1 MFTSPI
7 PWLVLALSIGVLI
20 AAVAGVRY
28 IVTHAGGRSRSS
40 SITDAGQDVFP
51 LNITLPRISV
61 KKVIVVTILGLG
73 GLAVVIR
80 FAFGLGAVSHMNDS
94 FPWGIWIG
102 IDVMGGVALA
112 AGAFV
117 IAGGAHIFGIHRWEP
132 LVRPAILTGFLGYVL
147 VIFGLLVD
155 LGRPYNIWRP
165 LVHWQHHSVM
175 WEVGVCVA
183 TYTTV
188 LFIEFLPV
196 VLERINGFEA
206 IAARLPTVALYQFL
220 RKISIVFVI
229 LGVILST
236 LHQSSLG
243 SLWVLVPTKLDPLWY
258 SIWLPVFFWIS
269 AIAIGLTMTIVESV
283 LSFKAF
289 GHGLEIDLLA
299 ELAKWTVTVLGIYFI
314 ARFADLIYRGAW
326 PLLFEPTVQALAFWL
341 EIGLGVIIPIILFS
355 RRSWRENPRILFTGA
370 ALVVLGFA
378 LNRLNI
384 STVGMWEWS
393 GVHYYPS
400 WMEVA
405 ITMSILSIGVMVF
418 ALAVKYLPVF
428 PEEHETSSS

>member
-28 IVTHAGGRSRSS
+28 IVTHTGGRSRSS

-51 LNITLPRISV
+51 LNITLPRIQF
-61 KKVIVVTILGLG
+61 KKLLLATIFGLG
-73 GLAVVIR
+73 GLVVLLR
-80 FAFGLGAVSHMNDS
+80 FVFGIGAVSNMSDS

-147 VIFGLLVD
+147 VILGLLVD

-175 WEVGVCVA
+175 WEVGLCVF
-183 TYTTV
+183 TYTIV

-196 VLERINGFEA
+196 ILERINGFEA
-206 IAARLPTVALYQFL
+206 IATRLPTVPLYKFL
-220 RKISIVFVI
+220 RKISIIFVI

-283 LSFKAF
+283 LSSKAF
-289 GHGLEIDLLA
+289 GHGLEMDLLA
-299 ELAKWTVTVLGIYFI
+299 ELAKWTVAVLGIYLI
-314 ARFADLIYRGAW
+314 ARFADLVQRGAW

-341 EIGLGVIIPIILFS
+341 EIALGVIIPMILFS

-370 ALVVLGFA
+370 ALVVLGFV

-393 GVHYYPS
+393 GVQYFPS

-405 ITMSILSIGVMVF
+405 VTLSIISIGVMLF
-418 ALAVKYLPVF
+418 ALAAKYLSVF
-428 PEEHETSSS
+428 SEEHETSSS

>member
-1 MFTSPI
+1 M
-7 PWLVLALSIGVLI
+7 
-20 AAVAGVRY
+20 
-28 IVTHAGGRSRSS
+28 
-40 SITDAGQDVFP
+40 
-51 LNITLPRISV
+51 
-61 KKVIVVTILGLG
+61 
-73 GLAVVIR
+73 
-80 FAFGLGAVSHMNDS
+80 
-94 FPWGIWIG
+94 
-102 IDVMGGVALA
+102 
-112 AGAFV
+112 
-117 IAGGAHIFGIHRWEP
+117 
-132 LVRPAILTGFLGYVL
+132 
-147 VIFGLLVD
+147 
-155 LGRPYNIWRP
+155 
-165 LVHWQHHSVM
+165 
-175 WEVGVCVA
+175 
-183 TYTTV
+183 
-188 LFIEFLPV
+188 
-196 VLERINGFEA
+196 
-206 IAARLPTVALYQFL
+206 
-220 RKISIVFVI
+220 
-229 LGVILST
+229 
-236 LHQSSLG
+236 
-243 SLWVLVPTKLDPLWY
+243 
-258 SIWLPVFFWIS
+258 
-269 AIAIGLTMTIVESV
+269 

-289 GHGLEIDLLA
+289 GQGLEIDLLA

>member
-7 PWLVLALSIGVLI
+7 PWLVLVLGIGIFI
-20 AAVAGVRY
+20 AAIAGVRY
-28 IVTHAGGRSRSS
+28 IVTHTGEKSQSS
-40 SITDAGQDVFP
+40 SITGAGQDVFP
-51 LNITLPRISV
+51 LNITLPRVPI
-61 KKVIVVTILGLG
+61 KKLLLTTIFGLG
-73 GLAVVIR
+73 GLVIVLR
-80 FAFGLGAVSHMNDS
+80 FVFGLGAVSHMSDS

-147 VIFGLLVD
+147 VILGLLVD

-196 VLERINGFEA
+196 ILERINGFEA
-206 IAARLPTVALYQFL
+206 IAARLPTVPLYQFL
-220 RKISIVFVI
+220 RKISIIFVI

-258 SIWLPVFFWIS
+258 TIWLPVFFWIS

-283 LSFKAF
+283 LSSKAF
-289 GHGLEIDLLA
+289 GHGLEMDLLA
-299 ELAKWTVTVLGIYFI
+299 DLAKWTVVVLGIYLI
-314 ARFADLIYRGAW
+314 ARFADLIHRGVW

-341 EIGLGVIIPIILFS
+341 EIGVGVIIPMILFS
-355 RRSWRENPRILFTGA
+355 RRSWRENPRILSTGA
-370 ALVVLGFA
+370 AMVVLGFA

-393 GVHYYPS
+393 GVQYYPS

-405 ITMSILSIGVMVF
+405 VSLSIISFGVMLF
-418 ALAVKYLPVF
+418 ALAAKYLPVF
-428 PEEHETSSS
+428 PEEHESSAS